1 MCPELRWIDYPAPRS
16 PANSFVMAGPI
27 RHGLLRAWTE
37 ELITGVEDE
46 GEIRTEEMITCVED
60 EGQIRT
66 EEMIIGVE
74 DEGEIRT
81 GDDHMCRGRGR
92 D

>member
-1 MCPELRWIDYPAPRS
+1 MKLQICKYRRYKKGYA
-16 PANSFVMAGPI
+16 AM
-27 RHGLLRAWTE
+27 
-37 ELITGVEDE
+37 TGN
-46 GEIRTEEMITCVED
+46 IS
-60 EGQIRT
+60 T

>member
-1 MCPELRWIDYPAPRS
+1 MKLQICKYRKYKKGYA
-16 PANSFVMAGPI
+16 AMTGNI
-27 RHGLLRAWTE
+27 RTE
-37 ELITGVEDE
+37 EMITGVEDE
-46 GEIRTEEMITCVED
+46 GEIRTEEMITGVED